1 MLQATGSGP
10 KGNDVPPESS
20 MASLFKVGTALRGQL
35 STYSIVK
42 ELHRAADEGAV
53 FLAT

>member
-1 MLQATGSGP
+1 MLQATGSGL
-10 KGNDVPPESS
+10 KRDEVPPESS
-20 MASLFKVGTALRGQL
+20 MASLLKVGTALRGRL

-42 ELHRAADEGAV
+42 ELYRAADEGAV